1 MKDMK
6 WKEAIEKVLAE
17 EKKAVHYTEIASL
30 IAERGYRKSLGA
42 TPWDTVA
49 AQLSNEIRTF
59 QEKSIFVKVDT
70 GIFILRKFLDNKES
84 LLQEVGK
91 DESVEKQSQFINS
104 FGIYW
109 NRESVD
115 WKPSHPDLFGIQ
127 TQGATPVNFKSQI
140 GVYLLHDV
148 RETIYVG
155 QAIDQPIGARLKSHL
170 TGRLSSRWDRFS
182 WYGIYPVH
190 PDGKISKAITLEETT
205 PKMIGDALEAVLI
218 EGLEPRQNRKQGN
231 NFSGLEYIQQE
242 SIEMQIA
249 KQKRDLDNLF
259 KKL

>member
-1 MKDMK
+1 MKELK
-6 WKEAIEKVLAE
+6 WREAIEKVLSE
-17 EKKAVHYTEIASL
+17 EKKAVHYTEIATL
-30 IAERGYRKSLGA
+30 IAERGYRKNLGA

-49 AQLSNEIRTF
+49 AQLSNEIRKY

-70 GIFILRKFLDNKES
+70 GIFILRKFLDNKEN
-84 LLQEVGK
+84 LLQEVSQ

-115 WKPSHPDLFGIQ
+115 WKPSHPDLFGVQ
-127 TQGATPVNFKSQI
+127 TQKATPINFKSQI

-170 TGRLSSRWDRFS
+170 SGRLSSRWDRFS
-182 WYGIYPVH
+182 WYGIYPVQSN
-190 PDGKISKAITLEETT
+190 GKLAKSISFKETT
-205 PKMIGDALEAVLI
+205 SRMIGDVLEAVLI

-231 NFSGLEYIQQE
+231 NFALLEYTQEE
-242 SIEMQIA
+242 SIELQIA
-249 KQKRDLDNLF
+249 RQKKALDDFL
-259 KKL
+259 KKM